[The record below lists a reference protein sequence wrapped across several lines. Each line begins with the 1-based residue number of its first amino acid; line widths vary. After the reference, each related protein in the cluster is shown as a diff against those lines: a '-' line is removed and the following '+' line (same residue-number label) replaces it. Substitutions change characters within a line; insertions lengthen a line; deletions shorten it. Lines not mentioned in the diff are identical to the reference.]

1 MSPSSTNN
9 AEAGPSNESKKRSK
23 QPQLSC
29 AECRRLK
36 LKCDREVPCSNCI
49 RRKCSE
55 LCPDGVKETRKQV
68 FDIKAAESLQK
79 RLLTLESL
87 LADHGV
93 DVPPTS
99 EIDHYPFNNNN
110 KRRRESS
117 RSTTSRP
124 SASPRYRSPSIS
136 NIRQP
141 ISSHRDYPIHPSLHQ
156 RHGSNGSPLPN
167 EPNYWIRPSTD
178 YSSIHPL
185 PPIPIPH
192 MASSPQKSSEL
203 IPVDSA
209 NQLRTNN
216 MPEPG
221 LPSPVEHSH
230 GTLVIGQEG
239 RSRYLGPTAGTEW
252 LKNQEM
258 GDGHSSGSTESPEPE
273 EQAVPTMSP
282 DRIKRNVPEHLLS
295 FPFPLP
301 NGPSTMES
309 LLSHLPPK
317 DDAEVLMDS
326 YYRYFA
332 WNHDTA
338 PRKFFE
344 PIFDR
349 IFQSIS
355 NKSYRSVHPQQ
366 LALLFA
372 ILAMGTLQNLELP
385 PNDPT
390 ANEYLSLAKGCLT
403 KGDFLN
409 NNTIA
414 GVQTLIIMAHYLL
427 ETEKGRNGD
436 SAWPLWGLAMR
447 IIVAMGLHRDGARWN
462 LPTDV
467 VEERRQVFWAAY
479 AIEILQANCFSR
491 PTSLALQY
499 IDTAFPIGPSD
510 YPEGSKS
517 YQTKRFE
524 LIQLSAKILDTG
536 MSVQFESYDTI
547 LSLYTQ
553 LCTFERTLPYDLRCR
568 TSMLSLPSEYPDT
581 NFAKEQSP
589 EITRRNLKKTFQQ
602 FTLALNI
609 SEHVLFL
616 HRPYFVM
623 AMHDQ
628 PIDPTRSV
636 YGRSYLAVIERCSV
650 IIQIVS
656 TLYEV
661 HPAVSSRQ
669 WFLWYHIF
677 TAAVCLG
684 TMVLRNP
691 TSMLAQFAL
700 TSIDQ
705 AISVYSLL
713 IKQNNTTSM
722 IQNHDWLTR
731 LRSRVFNKI
740 ITVSQSQVGEN
751 VDRESNDEGN
761 GERSSATTAGSRS
774 HRDSIHSANTN
785 GEEDLDIVGWKT
797 RLIESASNGTQIAI
811 NIPSSTNINP
821 STRQP
826 EQLQMINP
834 TANGGHDFNSP
845 MNTSGQDISH
855 NGVAPA
861 VQQVLQQHLVGT
873 GDGPNMSGGQFG
885 MDTATDLLL
894 HQFWDPMMLND
905 SNELASANW
914 WSWM

>member
-1 MSPSSTNN
+1 MSPTAQHN
-9 AEAGPSNESKKRSK
+9 AQAGSSNEGKKRSK

-36 LKCDREVPCSNCI
+36 LKCDREIPCSNCV
-49 RRKCSE
+49 RRKCGE
-55 LCPDGVKETRKQV
+55 LCPDGVKEPRRQL
-68 FDIKAAESLQK
+68 FDVKATENLQK
-79 RLLTLESL
+79 RLSTLESL

-93 DVPPTS
+93 
-99 EIDHYPFNNNN
+99 EIPSSNTEAISPQVTG
-110 KRRRESS
+110 KRRRDSSQSVDHHHHHHPHHHQNPHSHHPHPHSSHSVNPLESS
-117 RSTTSRP
+117 S
-124 SASPRYRSPSIS
+124 SPRYRSPTI
-136 NIRQP
+136 NARPP
-141 ISSHRDYPIHPSLHQ
+141 ISAAREYPFHSPRDNDSVYWDRSITDGRPPPPAPPSLQ
-156 RHGSNGSPLPN
+156 QLP
-167 EPNYWIRPSTD
+167 
-178 YSSIHPL
+178 
-185 PPIPIPH
+185 
-192 MASSPQKSSEL
+192 SSPRKSSDMMH
-203 IPVDSA
+203 VGSSNA
-209 NQLRTNN
+209 GS
-216 MPEPG
+216 MPTPR
-221 LPSPVEHSH
+221 SPVGHSH

-258 GDGHSSGSTESPEPE
+258 GDANSPEPRRSPSPE
-273 EQAVPTMSP
+273 NPTPHITEINGGKRIGTEQIRA
-282 DRIKRNVPEHLLS
+282 
-295 FPFPLP
+295 FPFPLS
-301 NGPSTMES
+301 NSTFTMES
-309 LLSHLPPK
+309 LLSQLPPK

-338 PRKFFE
+338 PRRFFQ
-344 PIFDR
+344 PVFDR
-349 IFQSIS
+349 IFQCIS
-355 NKSYRSVHPQQ
+355 TKNYRSVHPQQ
-366 LALLFA
+366 LALLYA

-390 ANEYLSLAKGCLT
+390 ADEYLMLAKSCLT

-414 GVQTLIIMAHYLL
+414 GVQSLIIMAHYLL

-499 IDTAFPIGPSD
+499 IDTAFPVGPSD
-510 YPEGSKS
+510 HPEGSKS
-517 YQTKRFE
+517 YQTLRFE
-524 LIQLSAKILDTG
+524 LIQLSARILDTG

-553 LCTFERTLPYDLRCR
+553 LCSFERSIPFDLRCR
-568 TSMLSLPSEYPDT
+568 TAMLSLPSEYPDT
-581 NFAKEQSP
+581 NTAIKQSP

-628 PIDPTRSV
+628 PQDPTRSV

-656 TLYEV
+656 ALYEA

-691 TSMLAQFAL
+691 TSVLSQFAI

-705 AISVYSLL
+705 SINVYSLL

-722 IQNHDWLTR
+722 IQNHDWLSR
-731 LRSRVFNKI
+731 LRKRAFNK
-740 ITVSQSQVGEN
+740 VVVAAQNQQ
-751 VDRESNDEGN
+751 DESNHN
-761 GERSSATTAGSRS
+761 QSR
-774 HRDSIHSANTN
+774 RDSLAST
-785 GEEDLDIVGWKT
+785 GDGSVQEDMDIVGWRT
-797 RLIESASNGTQIAI
+797 RLIESASNGTQIGV
-811 NIPSSTNINP
+811 NIPSSSSSSRPPNQSHISSDANHIFTP
-821 STRQP
+821 PHSSSD
-826 EQLQMINP
+826 P
-834 TANGGHDFNSP
+834 T
-845 MNTSGQDISH
+845 T

-873 GDGPNMSGGQFG
+873 DGIPMMDNGNMGVESS
-885 MDTATDLLL
+885 TDMML

-905 SNELASANW
+905 SNDMASANW

>member
-1 MSPSSTNN
+1 MSQQV
-9 AEAGPSNESKKRSK
+9 EAGPSNEGKKRPK

-36 LKCDREVPCSNCI
+36 LKCNREVPCSNCF

-55 LCPDGVKETRKQV
+55 LCPDGVKETRRQT
-68 FDIKAAESLQK
+68 FDVKAAEQLQK
-79 RLLTLESL
+79 RLSTLESL
-87 LADHGV
+87 LADNGV
-93 DVPPTS
+93 EVPSPETDIHS
-99 EIDHYPFNNNN
+99 PAISQTHN

-117 RSTTSRP
+117 FSVDRSHPLPDLSRVGP
-124 SASPRYRSPSIS
+124 SSPPYRSPIEG
-136 NIRQP
+136 RRTP
-141 ISSHRDYPIHPSLHQ
+141 ISSAREYALPTNRQSEPGPSSRHAPMFWGRETSDY
-156 RHGSNGSPLPN
+156 RLPA
-167 EPNYWIRPSTD
+167 S
-178 YSSIHPL
+178 
-185 PPIPIPH
+185 
-192 MASSPQKSSEL
+192 SSPQQSMHMHSGVTDPL
-203 IPVDSA
+203 DGGI
-209 NQLRTNN
+209 T
-216 MPEPG
+216 
-221 LPSPVEHSH
+221 LPRSPVGHSH
-230 GTLVIGQEG
+230 GTLVLGQEG

-252 LKNQEM
+252 LKNQEL
-258 GDGHSSGSTESPEPE
+258 GDAHSPEIPASQSPE
-273 EQAVPTMSP
+273 YQPHRE
-282 DRIKRNVPEHLLS
+282 DLLDKEKRNATEHLLA

-301 NGPSTMES
+301 TGPSTMES

-317 DDAEVLMDS
+317 EDAEVLMDS

-338 PRKFFE
+338 PRSFFQ
-344 PIFDR
+344 PVFDR
-349 IFQSIS
+349 IFQCVST
-355 NKSYRSVHPQQ
+355 KSFRSVHPQQ
-366 LALLFA
+366 LALLYA

-390 ANEYLSLAKGCLT
+390 ADEYLALAKGSLT

-462 LPTDV
+462 LPADV

-491 PTSLALQY
+491 PTSLAPQY
-499 IDTAFPIGPSD
+499 IDTAFPVGPD
-510 YPEGSKS
+510 DHPQGSKS
-517 YQTKRFE
+517 YQTLRFE

-536 MSVQFESYDTI
+536 MSVHFESYDTI

-553 LCTFERTLPYDLRCR
+553 LCSFERSIPYELRCK
-568 TSMLSLPSEYPDT
+568 TALLSTPSEYPDT
-581 NFAKEQSP
+581 EIAKQLAP
-589 EITRRNLKKTFQQ
+589 EVTRRSIKKTFQQ

-609 SEHVLFL
+609 SEHVLFM

-636 YGRSYLAVIERCSV
+636 YGRSYLAVVERCSV
-650 IIQIVS
+650 MIQVVA
-656 TLYEV
+656 TLYYV

-691 TSMLAQFAL
+691 TSVLAQFAL

-705 AISVYSLL
+705 SISVYSSL
-713 IKQNNTTSM
+713 IKQNNSPSM
-722 IQNHDWLTR
+722 VQNHDWLIR
-731 LRSRVFNKI
+731 LRSRAFTKI
-740 ITVSQSQVGEN
+740 ISSNQKQNQEWETGSGRSQLGSLN
-751 VDRESNDEGN
+751 NDTGV
-761 GERSSATTAGSRS
+761 
-774 HRDSIHSANTN
+774 
-785 GEEDLDIVGWKT
+785 EEDMDIVGWRT
-797 RLIESASNGTQIAI
+797 RLIESASNGSQIAI
-811 NIPSSTNINP
+811 NIPSSSGAAGPTSSSNINK
-821 STRQP
+821 
-826 EQLQMINP
+826 QLNP
-834 TANGGHDFNSP
+834 TNALFTP
-845 MNTSGQDISH
+845 PPTSTQP
-855 NGVAPA
+855 NVGVVPA

-873 GDGPNMSGGQFG
+873 EGVTNRSHGTASASGGGNGNNG
-885 MDTATDLLL
+885 MDASTDLML
-894 HQFWDPMMLND
+894 HQFWDPMMMPDAGN
-905 SNELASANW
+905 LASANW
-914 WSWM
+914 WSWDMGLNNEQASTTHTI